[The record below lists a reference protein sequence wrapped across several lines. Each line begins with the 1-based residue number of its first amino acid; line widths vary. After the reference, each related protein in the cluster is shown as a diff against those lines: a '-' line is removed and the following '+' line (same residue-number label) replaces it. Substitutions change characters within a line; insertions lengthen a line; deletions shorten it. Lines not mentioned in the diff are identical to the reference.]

1 MVNIHDVFKED
12 DVNGQIIGGA
22 YFVGQL
28 YYQNRPQGGQ
38 LYAVTEESLLQK
50 AKELKAQ
57 YMREDREYDLR
68 IFRNENDWQF
78 KIFN

>member
-1 MVNIHDVFKED
+1 MNIHDVFKED

-28 YYQNRPQGGQ
+28 Y
-38 LYAVTEESLLQK
+38 AVTEESLLQK
-50 AKELKAQ
+50 AKELKEQ

-68 IFRNENDWQF
+68 IFRNDNDWQF